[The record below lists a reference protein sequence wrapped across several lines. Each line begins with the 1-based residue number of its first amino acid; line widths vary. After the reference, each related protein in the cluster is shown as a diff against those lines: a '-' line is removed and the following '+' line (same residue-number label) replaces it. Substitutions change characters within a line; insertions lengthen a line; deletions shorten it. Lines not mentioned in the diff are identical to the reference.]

1 MTPSTFPKIKAG
13 GDAYSFGRQIGERV
27 AAAFKGRVLGHPE
40 FAESAKEWKGSDH
53 VSELSRQA
61 RDAFPRYHRELEGM
75 ADGAGVDL
83 EDLLIWNFRGDLR
96 FRPGPSPAAEAAL
109 AEGCTSVMIPGDAER
124 PGIIAHNEDGA
135 PELDGG
141 CFWLSAQPDGGLA
154 FETFL
159 YPGMLP
165 GNSFAVNAAGLVQAI
180 NNIRAHDL
188 KRGIPRHFITRAV
201 LDCRTL
207 DEAVRVISRED
218 RAAGFHHNLGQAGD
232 PRLLSIE
239 APASGCAVRPVTAP
253 SAHANHLMD
262 ERLIDIPQAVT
273 ESSSTRQTRADELVA
288 EGASAAADAEAVL
301 ADGKILRRP
310 GDGMDD
316 YGRTLATGVFAIEAN
331 RVHWTVHHKPEQ
343 SNVSDG
349 RVDVG

>member
-1 MTPSTFPKIKAG
+1 MSPSVFPRIEAG
-13 GDAYSFGRQIGERV
+13 GDAYTFGWQIGERV
-27 AAAFKGRVLGHPE
+27 ATAVKERVLGQPE
-40 FAESAKEWKGSDH
+40 FTETANLWKGSDH
-53 VSELSRQA
+53 VSELSRRA
-61 RDAFPRYHRELEGM
+61 RSAFPRYHRELEGM
-75 ADGAGVDL
+75 AAGAGVDL

-96 FRPGPSPAAEAAL
+96 FSPGISPAAAATL
-109 AEGCTSVMIPGDAER
+109 ADDCTSVMIPGGDRR

-141 CFWLSAQPDGGLA
+141 CFWLSAEPDDGLA

-165 GNSFAVNAAGLVQAI
+165 GNSFAVNAAGLVQVI

-188 KRGIPRHFITRAV
+188 KPGIPRHFITRAV

-232 PRLLSIE
+232 RRLLSVE
-239 APASGCAVRPVTAP
+239 APASGCVVRPVTRP
-253 SAHANHLMD
+253 SAHANHLVD
-262 ERLIDIPQAVT
+262 DNLADIPQVVSK
-273 ESSSTRQTRADELVA
+273 SSATRQMRADELVA
-288 EGASAAADAEAVL
+288 EGASDAADAEAIL
-301 ADGKILRRP
+301 ADEKILRQP

-331 RVHWTVHHKPEQ
+331 WVRWTVHHKPEQ

-349 RVDVG
+349 QVDVG